1 MKLQVATSQGELTL
15 VVSDSLY
22 SQCVFVRQW
31 GLLVDLGDFMLPDMA
46 GVRTV
51 LLTHSHLDHVLH
63 GCAKLALYA
72 KKRERTVPV
81 WTSPED
87 AVRLPELFDK
97 LAAFDHIPALFAALD
112 VRPSDEVAIRSDLV
126 ARPFTTQHA
135 IPSRGWTVW
144 RRTSHLLPSFEGI
157 SQDEIAER
165 ARAGERV
172 EGTRETP
179 VFTVTG
185 DTTLAGVPEQALESE
200 VLVTECAMPSRG
212 PALERFGHLCPA
224 DIEELLSRFTGRA
237 MVVMHTSHRT
247 REALAG
253 IDDLRMTVVG
263 VEAP

>member
-22 SQCVFVRQW
+22 SQCVFVREW

-46 GVRTV
+46 GVRNV

-72 KKRERTVPV
+72 KKTERTVPV

-87 AVRLPELFDK
+87 AERLPELFGQ

-112 VRPSDEVAIRSDLV
+112 VRPSDDVAVRSDLV

-144 RRTSHLLPSFEGI
+144 GRTSHLLPSLKGL
-157 SQDEIAER
+157 SQDEIAEK
-165 ARAGERV
+165 ARAGEDV
-172 EGTRETP
+172 ECTGQIP
-179 VFTVTG
+179 LLTVTG
-185 DTTLAGVPEQALESE
+185 DTTLAGIPEHALESE

-224 DIEELLSRFTGRA
+224 DIRELLSRFTGKT
-237 MVVMHTSHRT
+237 MVVTHTSHRT
-247 REALAG
+247 RGALAG
-253 IDDLRMTVVG
+253 IDDPRMTVIG
-263 VEAP
+263 ADAP